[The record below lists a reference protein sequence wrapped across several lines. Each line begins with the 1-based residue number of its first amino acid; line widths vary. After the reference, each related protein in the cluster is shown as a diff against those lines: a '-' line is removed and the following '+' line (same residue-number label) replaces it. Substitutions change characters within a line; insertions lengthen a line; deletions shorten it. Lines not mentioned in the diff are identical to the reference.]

1 MPRPEHDRRLMLSF
15 EGKDL
20 PASVAATIANHDV
33 PGITLF
39 RPHNYETPEQLRALV
54 ESVQE
59 TSQTDLPML
68 IAIDQEGGQLH
79 AFGAPATMWVGNMAL
94 GAADDVD
101 LTREIGAA
109 LGRELRAVGINVNY
123 APNADLATN
132 PANPAT
138 GARAFGDDAE
148 LVARHVV
155 AMIEGLQSSGVAAT
169 VKHFPGK
176 GDSAVDSHHAMP
188 TITHDREH
196 LEAVEFPPFRA
207 AVAADVKLA
216 MTGHFALPAV
226 TGSEDLPCT
235 LAYEANTTLLR
246 DDMGFEGAL
255 ITDALDMKALKQ
267 GAFQIVDIIA
277 AINSGVDLLLLTADA
292 EQEERATVG
301 LELAVSRRLITPE
314 RLAEADQRV
323 IALRE
328 WVGSHAT
335 PDLDVVGSPEHSEI
349 NARAAEQSIVLVR
362 NEGNLV
368 PLAAVEGTRML
379 VVEVQPAILT
389 PADTSHY
396 EQPHLAEAMRSQA
409 PGHVESIVI
418 PMDPGPE
425 YVSAV
430 ASAAQQA
437 DVVVLGTS
445 AASLFESQASL
456 ARQLISEH
464 AKVIVVA
471 QRTPWDLTVLPGAAA
486 YLCAWSVNEPSA
498 RAAARAIMGTAPITG
513 RLPVAVGDI
522 PAGFGITLP

>member
-1 MPRPEHDRRLMLSF
+1 MLSF
-15 EGKDL
+15 EGKEL
-20 PASVAATIANHDV
+20 PESVATTIANHEV
-33 PGITLF
+33 SGITLF
-39 RPHNYETPEQLRALV
+39 RPHNYETPEQLRALNA
-54 ESVQE
+54 SVQE
-59 TSQTDLPML
+59 TSQADLPML

-101 LTREIGAA
+101 LTRAVGAA
-109 LGRELRAVGINVNY
+109 LGKELRAVGINVNY

-138 GARAFGDDAE
+138 GARSFGDEAE
-148 LVARHVV
+148 LVSRHVV
-155 AMIEGLQSSGVAAT
+155 AMVEGLQSSGVAAT

-188 TITHDREH
+188 IITHDREH
-196 LEAVEFPPFRA
+196 LEAAEFPPFRA

-216 MTGHFALPAV
+216 MTGHFALPAI

-235 LAYEANTTLLR
+235 VAYEANTTLLR

-277 AINSGVDLLLLTADA
+277 AINSGVDLLLLTADP

-328 WVGSHAT
+328 WVGSFAT
-335 PDLDVVGSPEHSEI
+335 PDFDAVGSSEHAEL
-349 NARAAEQSIVLVR
+349 NARVAEKSIVLVR
-362 NEGNLV
+362 NEGDLI
-368 PLAAVEGTRML
+368 PLASDKGERML
-379 VVEVQPAILT
+379 VVEIQPEILT

-396 EQPHLAEAMRSQA
+396 EQPHLAEAMRGVA
-409 PGHVESIVI
+409 LGHVESIVI

-425 YVSAV
+425 YAAAVS
-430 ASAAQQA
+430 SAAHQA

-445 AASLFESQASL
+445 AASLFEAQASL
-456 ARQLISEH
+456 GNQLISEH
-464 AKVIVVA
+464 ENVIVVA
-471 QRTPWDLTVLPGAAA
+471 QRTPWDLTVLPGATT
-486 YLCAWSVNEPSA
+486 YLCAWSVNEASA
-498 RAAARAIMGTAPITG
+498 RAAARAIMGLAPITG
-513 RLPVAVGDI
+513 RLPVAVGDH
-522 PAGFGITLP
+522 PSGFGINLT